1 VAGQPS
7 LFGADPV
14 SPTQASG
21 AAAHA
26 PLATR
31 MRPRTFDEFVGQHRA
46 IGAGTVLRRAVEA
59 GEVPSLILWGPPG
72 SGKTTLAVLIAGAT
86 NATFEAVS
94 ATSAG
99 VADLRKV
106 VERAQERLR
115 TGRRTVLFIDEIH
128 RFNKGQQDA
137 VLPHVENAT
146 VTLLGAT
153 TENPSFEVNAA
164 LLSRSRVIR
173 LEALEPDDLRSL
185 IERAISDAERGLGAH
200 HVSVDADAIDRLVTL
215 CGGDARIALNS
226 LELAVQAAVPDA
238 AGQARV
244 TAGDVEGALQNPA
257 LLYDRAGDQHYWLI
271 SAFIKSIRGS
281 DPDAAVYW
289 LARMLEAGEDPL
301 FVARRM
307 VILAAEDVGLAD
319 PHALSVAVAAQQA
332 AHFIGMPEG
341 FLPLT
346 EAALYLAAAPK
357 SNSVLRAYVAA
368 SGDVAETLHQ
378 PVPLHLRNAVTG
390 LGRALGYG
398 SGYRY
403 AHDHEGGVVEQQHLP
418 ESLAGRRYYDP
429 STHGAEREVAERLES
444 NREALQRRT
453 TGS

>member
-1 VAGQPS
+1 
-7 LFGADPV
+7 
-14 SPTQASG
+14 
-21 AAAHA
+21 
-26 PLATR
+26 
-31 MRPRTFDEFVGQHRA
+31 M
-46 IGAGTVLRRAVEA
+46 
-59 GEVPSLILWGPPG
+59 
-72 SGKTTLAVLIAGAT
+72 
-86 NATFEAVS
+86 
-94 ATSAG
+94 
-99 VADLRKV
+99 
-106 VERAQERLR
+106 
-115 TGRRTVLFIDEIH
+115 LFIDEIH

-281 DPDAAVYW
+281 DPET
-289 LARMLEAGEDPL
+289 RQR
-301 FVARRM
+301 FS
-307 VILAAEDVGLAD
+307 
-319 PHALSVAVAAQQA
+319 LS
-332 AHFIGMPEG
+332 FSMP
-341 FLPLT
+341 
-346 EAALYLAAAPK
+346 
-357 SNSVLRAYVAA
+357 RC
-368 SGDVAETLHQ
+368 
-378 PVPLHLRNAVTG
+378 R
-390 LGRALGYG
+390 
-398 SGYRY
+398 
-403 AHDHEGGVVEQQHLP
+403 
-418 ESLAGRRYYDP
+418 
-429 STHGAEREVAERLES
+429 
-444 NREALQRRT
+444 
-453 TGS
+453 

>member
-1 VAGQPS
+1 VAGQSS

-14 SPTQASG
+14 SPAESSG
-21 AAAHA
+21 ATSHA

-46 IGAGTVLRRAVEA
+46 IGAGTVLRRAVDA

-72 SGKTTLAVLIAGAT
+72 SGKTTLAALIAGAS

-106 VERAQERLR
+106 VERAHERLR

-173 LEALEPDDLRSL
+173 LEALEAGDLRNL
-185 IERAISDAERGLGAH
+185 VERALTDSERGLGNQ
-200 HVSVDADAIDRLVTL
+200 HVAVDPDAIDRLVAL

-238 AGQARV
+238 AGVARV
-244 TAGDVEGALQNPA
+244 TVADIEGALQNPA

-271 SAFIKSIRGS
+271 SAFIKSVRGS

-307 VILAAEDVGLAD
+307 VILAAEDIGLAD

-368 SGDVAETLHQ
+368 SADVAETLHQ
-378 PVPLHLRNAVTG
+378 PVPLHLRNASSG
-390 LGRALGYG
+390 LGRAMGFG
-398 SGYRY
+398 TGYRY
-403 AHDHEGGVVEQQHLP
+403 AHDHEGGVVEQEHLP
-418 ESLAGRRYYDP
+418 EALAGHRYYDP
-429 STHGAEREVAERLES
+429 SHHGAEEEVAQRLRS
-444 NREALQRRT
+444 NRESLEERRK
-453 TGS
+453 GS

>member
-1 VAGQPS
+1 MAGQPS

-226 LELAVQAAVPDA
+226 LELAVQAALPDA
-238 AGQARV
+238 AGQVRV

>member
-1 VAGQPS
+1 
-7 LFGADPV
+7 
-14 SPTQASG
+14 
-21 AAAHA
+21 
-26 PLATR
+26 

-46 IGAGTVLRRAVEA
+46 IGAGTVLRRAVDA

-72 SGKTTLAVLIAGAT
+72 SGKTTLAALIAGAS
-86 NATFEAVS
+86 NASFEAVS

-106 VERAQERLR
+106 VERARERLR

-173 LEALEPDDLRSL
+173 LEALEAADLRKL
-185 IERAISDAERGLGAH
+185 IDRALTDSDRGLGSQ
-200 HVSVDADAIDRLVTL
+200 HVAVDPDAIDRLVSL

-226 LELAVQAAVPDA
+226 LELAVQAAAPDA
-238 AGQARV
+238 AGAVRV
-244 TAGDVEGALQNPA
+244 TAADIEGALQNPA

-271 SAFIKSIRGS
+271 SAFIKSVRGS

-301 FVARRM
+301 FVARRL
-307 VILAAEDVGLAD
+307 VISAAEDVGLAD
-319 PHALSVAVAAQQA
+319 PQALQVAMAAQQA
-332 AHFIGMPEG
+332 AHFVGMPEAV
-341 FLPLT
+341 LPLT
-346 EAALYLAAAPK
+346 EAALYLALAPK
-357 SNSVLRAYVAA
+357 SNSALTSYGAA
-368 SGDVAETLHQ
+368 RELIAQTGNE

-390 LGRALGYG
+390 LMKSMGYG
-398 SGYRY
+398 RDYKY
-403 AHDHEGGVVEQQHLP
+403 AHDYEGGVANQVHMP
-418 ESLAGRRYYDP
+418 EKLKGRKVYKPGPRDKK
-429 STHGAEREVAERLES
+429 T
-444 NREALQRRT
+444 
-453 TGS
+453 

>member
-1 VAGQPS
+1 MAGQPS

-238 AGQARV
+238 AGQAHV

>member
-1 VAGQPS
+1 MAGQRS

-14 SPTQASG
+14 SPRESSSEN
-21 AAAHA
+21 AHA

-46 IGAGTVLRRAVEA
+46 IGAGTVLRRAVDA

-72 SGKTTLAVLIAGAT
+72 SGKTTLAALIAGAS
-86 NATFEAVS
+86 NASFEAVS

-106 VERAQERLR
+106 VERARERLR

-173 LEALEPDDLRSL
+173 LEALEAADLRKL
-185 IERAISDAERGLGAH
+185 IDRALTDSGRGLGSQ
-200 HVSVDADAIDRLVTL
+200 HVAVDPDAIDRLVSL

-226 LELAVQAAVPDA
+226 LELAVQAAVQDA
-238 AGQARV
+238 SGVVRV
-244 TAGDVEGALQNPA
+244 TAADIEGALQNPA

-271 SAFIKSIRGS
+271 SAFIKSVRGS

-307 VILAAEDVGLAD
+307 VILAAEDIGLAD

-357 SNSVLRAYVAA
+357 SNSVLRAYFAA
-368 SGDVAETLHQ
+368 SADVAETLNQ

-390 LGRALGYG
+390 LGRAMGYG
-398 SGYRY
+398 TGYRY
-403 AHDHEGGVVEQQHLP
+403 AHDHEGGVVEQEHLP
-418 ESLAGRRYYDP
+418 ESLRGHRYYDP
-429 STHGAEREVAERLES
+429 SDHGAEEAVARRLES
-444 NREALQRRT
+444 NREALGRRQER
-453 TGS
+453 S

>member
-1 VAGQPS
+1 VAGQSS
-7 LFGADPV
+7 LFGADPGT
-14 SPTQASG
+14 PAD
-21 AAAHA
+21 APDADRHA

-46 IGAGTVLRRAVEA
+46 IGAGTVLRRAIDA

-72 SGKTTLAVLIAGAT
+72 SGKTTLAALIAGAS

-106 VERAQERLR
+106 IERARERLR
-115 TGRRTVLFIDEIH
+115 TGRRTLLFIDEIH

-173 LEALEPDDLRSL
+173 LEALEDEDLRNL
-185 IERAISDAERGLGAH
+185 IRRALTDSERGLGSQ
-200 HVSVDADAIDRLVTL
+200 HVSVDPEAIDRLVKL
-215 CGGDARIALNS
+215 SGGDARVALNS
-226 LELAVQAAVPDA
+226 LELAVQAATPDPTGA
-238 AGQARV
+238 VRV
-244 TAGDVEGALQNPA
+244 TVADIEGALQNPA

-271 SAFIKSIRGS
+271 SAFIKSVRGS

-307 VILAAEDVGLAD
+307 VILAAEDIGLAD

-357 SNSVLRAYVAA
+357 SNSVYRAYIAA
-368 SGDVAETLHQ
+368 SADVAETLNQ

-390 LGRALGYG
+390 LGRAMGYG
-398 SGYRY
+398 TGYRY
-403 AHDHEGGVVEQQHLP
+403 AHDHEGGVVAQEHLP
-418 ESLAGRRYYDP
+418 ESLSGHRYYDP
-429 STHGAEREVAERLES
+429 SDHGAEREVAHRLAA
-444 NREALQRRT
+444 NREMLARR
-453 TGS
+453 GDRS